1 MRIKSGGGIQSRQV
15 SHRHEPK
22 VEPKAHKAN
31 VASGAQQGLSTQF
44 PKAPLQQGPGSGYE
58 PKPMGPTGVP
68 GKYNAATSLVVAAQF
83 IVAAVRARTALLILV
98 KSTVHLIPLRRV
110 RQAATFY
117 RITALRFGGR
127 RWQGSAQLNPSTVM
141 RLELAVSVLAEL

>member
-68 GKYNAATSLVVAAQF
+68 GKYNAATSGPGSGRTVYRSGSQSTYGPVNPGQVNRAPDPPATGAPGRDILSDYGPE
-83 IVAAVRARTALLILV
+83 VR
-98 KSTVHLIPLRRV
+98 RR
-110 RQAATFY
+110 
-117 RITALRFGGR
+117 
-127 RWQGSAQLNPSTVM
+127 
-141 RLELAVSVLAEL
+141 